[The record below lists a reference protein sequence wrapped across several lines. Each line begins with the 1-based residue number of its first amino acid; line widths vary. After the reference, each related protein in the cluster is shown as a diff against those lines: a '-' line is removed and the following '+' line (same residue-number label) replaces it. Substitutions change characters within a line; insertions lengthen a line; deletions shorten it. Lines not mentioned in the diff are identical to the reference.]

1 MGYLQVIGG
10 GKNQK
15 KLAEDAACFAVQKLL
30 PKARK
35 YSIKIKLGSDTDDC
49 FEFDDR
55 YYVININKKQSS
67 DDFLTAIFHEIV
79 HVKQYI
85 YDNLL
90 DNYKFSAHKNGMI
103 FWEDYI
109 NHPAEKEAYKM
120 QEVLLKQW
128 KMNLNLKV
136 GEITKTQKQKV

>member
-1 MGYLQVIGG
+1 MGYLQVTGG
-10 GKNQK
+10 GKNQR
-15 KLAEDAACFAVQKLL
+15 KLTENAACFAVKKLF

-35 YSIKIKLGSDTDDC
+35 YYIKIELGSECDDC
-49 FEFDDR
+49 FEYDDR
-55 YYVININKKQSS
+55 AYKININKKQSG

-90 DNYKFSAHKNGMI
+90 DNYKFSVHKGGMI
-103 FWEDYI
+103 YWEDYI

-128 KMNLNLKV
+128 QIKIN
-136 GEITKTQKQKV
+136 Q

>member
-1 MGYLQVIGG
+1 MGYLQITGG
-10 GKNQK
+10 GKNQR
-15 KLAEDAACFAVQKLL
+15 KLTETAACFAIKKLF

-35 YSIKIKLGSDTDDC
+35 YYIKIELGSECDDC
-49 FEFDDR
+49 FEYDDR
-55 YYVININKKQSS
+55 AYKININKKQYG
-67 DDFLTAIFHEIV
+67 DDFLTAVFHEIV

-90 DNYKFSAHKNGMI
+90 DNYKFSVHKGGMI

-128 KMNLNLKV
+128 KKV
-136 GEITKTQKQKV
+136 GKTTRTLKQKV

>member
-1 MGYLQVIGG
+1 MGYLQVKGG
-10 GKNQK
+10 DKNLR
-15 KLAEDAACFAVQKLL
+15 KLTEDAACFAVKKLF

-35 YSIKIKLGSDTDDC
+35 YDIEINLNSKYDNC
-49 FEFDDR
+49 FEYDDR
-55 YYVININKKQSS
+55 VYKININKNQNG

-90 DNYKFSAHKNGMI
+90 DNYKFSVHKSGMI
-103 FWEDYI
+103 YWEDYI

-128 KMNLNLKV
+128 KKV
-136 GEITKTQKQKV
+136 GKTTKILKQKV